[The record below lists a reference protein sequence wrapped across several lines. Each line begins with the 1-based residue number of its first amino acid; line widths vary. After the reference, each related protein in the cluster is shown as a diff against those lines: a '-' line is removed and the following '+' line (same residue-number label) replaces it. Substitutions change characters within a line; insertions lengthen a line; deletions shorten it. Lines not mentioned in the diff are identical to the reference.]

1 MVLHL
6 MHKVRTD
13 YSNWTAKSSENIC
26 SSSGAGG
33 GGGGGGGG
41 ARGLLNITKPSIFG
55 GNLSFILYFLPPPP
69 HPFQHIRYC
78 VCFARFLKKKLTP
91 CMTKLWVQVQC
102 FTCFMNNYDFF
113 YFQNDQFFI
122 FFCGFDFW
130 FLK

>member
-13 YSNWTAKSSENIC
+13 HSNWTAKSSENIW

-33 GGGGGGGG
+33 AG
-41 ARGLLNITKPSIFG
+41 GLLNVTKPSIFG
-55 GNLSFILYFLPPPP
+55 GNLSFILYFLPPTPSLSNTYATV
-69 HPFQHIRYC
+69 FVLQD
-78 VCFARFLKKKLTP
+78 LKKKLTP

-113 YFQNDQFFI
+113 TERKNQYF
-122 FFCGFDFW
+122 
-130 FLK
+130 FL